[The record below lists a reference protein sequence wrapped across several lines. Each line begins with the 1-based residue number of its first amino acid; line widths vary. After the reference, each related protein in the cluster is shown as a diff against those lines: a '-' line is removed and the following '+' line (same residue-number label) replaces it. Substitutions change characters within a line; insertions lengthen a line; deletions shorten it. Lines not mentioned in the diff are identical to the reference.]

1 MVENKNT
8 NQTLKYKLLHV
19 CEFTSTRKRMS
30 VIVKDPQGKII
41 LMCKGA
47 DSVIMEL
54 LTEES
59 KTSVTMQRTQL
70 YVDECAQ

>member
-1 MVENKNT
+1 VVENKNT